1 LGGEAAL
8 DKGRTRRQ
16 DKRIRMA
23 AEGNT
28 PEDFK
33 AHFKSYSSFAT
44 MMKWGTILSFITG
57 MVVVVI
63 ISS

>member
-1 LGGEAAL
+1 
-8 DKGRTRRQ
+8 
-16 DKRIRMA
+16 MA